1 MGVGVG
7 VGAHSGR
14 AGLWTWLHHGLSGA
28 RLLSPSLSV
37 LVYKQSR
44 KRFVLL
50 THLLSRAV

>member
-1 MGVGVG
+1 MG

-14 AGLWTWLHHGLSGA
+14 AGLWTWLHHGLMSGA

-37 LVYKQSR
+37 LIYKQSR

-50 THLLSRAV
+50 THLLSRDI